1 MSKLA
6 APSQT
11 STTQTGNASDAGRN
25 SADSAQQTEEEQRTR
40 LLVNMLF
47 ARFKAIYTHKFASAY
62 STTEEVKLAKREW
75 AIALKG
81 FKEPLLAY
89 AVERAKEQFAWPPSI
104 SEFLKVIHSAYKA
117 YGMADPRSAYAEAA
131 RCRIDPREFNW
142 SHPVV
147 FHAGCDVG
155 WFKLKTEEEHVTWS
169 VFEKAYLSLVDRVIE
184 GENFSIPTVT
194 LIENKATLNVAQII
208 TEIAAT
214 ISVSEDEIA
223 PIMYY
228 LHKTPNT
235 LIRKQ
240 YRERAKNQLITMG
253 YKENIPD

>member
-1 MSKLA
+1 MNKLA

-11 STTQTGNASDAGRN
+11 STTQTGNASADQH
-25 SADSAQQTEEEQRTR
+25 SADSSQQTEEQQRTR

-104 SEFLKVIHSAYKA
+104 SEFLKVIHSAYTA
-117 YGMADPRSAYAEAA
+117 YGLVEPRGAYAEAA
-131 RCRIDPREFNW
+131 RCRIDPREFKW

-147 FHAGCDVG
+147 FHAGCEVG
-155 WFKLKTEEEHVTWS
+155 WFKLKTEEEHVTWP
-169 VFEKAYLSLVDRVIE
+169 VFEKAYLSLMDRVIE
-184 GENFSIPTVT
+184 GESFTIPTVT
-194 LIENKATLNVAQII
+194 LIENKATLNVVQII
-208 TEIAAT
+208 SEIAASLST
-214 ISVSEDEIA
+214 SEDEIA
-223 PIMYY
+223 PMLYY

-240 YRERAKNQLITMG
+240 YREKALKQLLALG
-253 YKENIPD
+253 YQGNIPD